1 MKKLLIV
8 SGFTFLS
15 FFSFANANIVN
26 AEEQFIDSIHAEETV
41 IYDNSGEKVEP
52 IRVSE
57 ENNDL
62 ITPLGAHYPTST
74 KWLNNGASY
83 QSNEFSASGR
93 RYGGYLFNSSTTRKF
108 RVTFRK
114 GGFGANL
121 TSTAAYP
128 GNIEESF
135 NLPLSGSPYTL
146 TTTRFFYFLVD
157 NPNQGQTY
165 HVRALN

>member
-74 KWLNNGASY
+74 K
-83 QSNEFSASGR
+83 
-93 RYGGYLFNSSTTRKF
+93 
-108 RVTFRK
+108 
-114 GGFGANL
+114 
-121 TSTAAYP
+121 
-128 GNIEESF
+128 
-135 NLPLSGSPYTL
+135 
-146 TTTRFFYFLVD
+146 
-157 NPNQGQTY
+157 
-165 HVRALN
+165 